1 MKIKNKENVIVL
13 SYYKEDKLD
22 LSIKVEEKLKEYC
35 EYKNYKVLEIIRKI
49 YHNNIETI
57 LNDIISINP
66 KDINKIII
74 YDINDIATSDK
85 EIVMFESLFNIVN
98 IELETI
104 NQGIIGNNLKSNCI
118 IIDDNI
124 KEQNKQFI
132 ICEDSPFD

>member
-1 MKIKNKENVIVL
+1 MKIKNKENVIIL
-13 SYYKEDKLD
+13 SYYKEDNLE
-22 LSIKVEEKLKEYC
+22 LSINIEEKLKEYC
-35 EYKNYKVLEIIRKI
+35 EYKNYKVLEIIRKV

-85 EIVMFESLFNIVN
+85 EIVMFESIFNIANV
-98 IELETI
+98 ELETI
-104 NQGIIGNNLKSNCI
+104 KQGIIGNNLKSNCI

-124 KEQNKQFI
+124 FDENQQFI
-132 ICEDSPFD
+132 ICEDTPF

>member
-13 SYYKEDKLD
+13 PYYKEDKLD

>member
-22 LSIKVEEKLKEYC
+22 LSIKIEEKLKEKC

-85 EIVMFESLFNIVN
+85 EIVMFDSLFNIVN
-98 IELETI
+98 I
-104 NQGIIGNNLKSNCI
+104 
-118 IIDDNI
+118 
-124 KEQNKQFI
+124 
-132 ICEDSPFD
+132 

>member
-1 MKIKNKENVIVL
+1 MKIKNKENVIIL
-13 SYYKEDKLD
+13 SNYKEDNLE
-22 LSIKVEEKLKEYC
+22 LSINIEEKLKEYC
-35 EYKNYKVLEIIRKI
+35 EYKNYKVLEIIRKV

-104 NQGIIGNNLKSNCI
+104 NRGIIGNNLKSNCI

-124 KEQNKQFI
+124 FDENQQFI
-132 ICEDSPFD
+132 ICEDTPF

>member
-74 YDINDIATSDK
+74 YDINYIATSDK

>member
-22 LSIKVEEKLKEYC
+22 LSIKIEEKLKEYC
-35 EYKNYKVLEIIRKI
+35 EYKNYKVLEIIRKV

-124 KEQNKQFI
+124 FDENQQFI
-132 ICEDSPFD
+132 ICEDTPF